1 MNIFDEVIQ
10 TYVNEIQKLKNIL
23 GEGGAENFSHYQNI
37 VGDTLTLPNSTVA
50 NARVKLTCITDDGTN
65 SIWKAETVSTPIATI
80 A

>member
-37 VGDTLTLPNSTVA
+37 VGTIKGIEWSRNTLV
-50 NARVKLTCITDDGTN
+50 
-65 SIWKAETVSTPIATI
+65 ETIKNI
-80 A
+80 NKEEE